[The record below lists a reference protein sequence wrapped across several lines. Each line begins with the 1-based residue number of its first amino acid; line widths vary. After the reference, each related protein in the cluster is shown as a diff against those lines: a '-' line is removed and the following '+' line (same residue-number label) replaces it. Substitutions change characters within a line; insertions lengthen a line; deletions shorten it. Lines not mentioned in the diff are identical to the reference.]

1 LSDENVQI
9 VRRLMTAL
17 NVRDLESMLALM
29 DNQVEFFAPQTP
41 LSVERKSPYRGHD
54 GIRQYLEDLSGV
66 WDTVQV
72 IPREFRATDDHVV
85 TIGEIAGERDGE
97 RLGGELAWA
106 WKLRDGKIVWGRV
119 YLKPEEALDD
129 AGLS

>member
-1 LSDENVQI
+1 LSDENVQV

-17 NVRDLESMLALM
+17 NVRDLPSVLALM
-29 DNQVEFFAPQTP
+29 DNRVEFFAPQTP
-41 LSVERKSPYRGHD
+41 LSVEREAPYQGHE
-54 GIRQYLEDLSGV
+54 GIRQYFEDLSGV
-66 WDTVQV
+66 WETVEV

-85 TIGEIAGERDGE
+85 TIGELAGERNGE
-97 RLGGELAWA
+97 RLDGELAWA

-119 YLKPEEALDD
+119 YPNPEEALED